1 MKKPFLYVG
10 KEKILLFCRVLI
22 LYSYQLVEEKEF
34 LEFFEEVQ
42 DHLPSS
48 VLEKVNSFKYP
59 ADQQRSLMADLMVRL
74 YYHQKLKLALKD
86 IEYEYGV
93 HEKPVLKGY
102 GNEYFNISHSGRHV
116 VVAFSDHNVGVDVEA
131 IKKDRRKIAQRFFT
145 ESEIEDMNSMGGE
158 GEQIRYFY
166 QLWTLKESYM
176 KAIGDGMTMSL
187 SSFAFNQKEAEFQLL
202 FSKYDM
208 DWKFY
213 SAFWRADAF
222 LSICSKYPEPS
233 QHTNLVL
240 EEIKSLFS

>member
-1 MKKPFLYVG
+1 
-10 KEKILLFCRVLI
+10 

-42 DHLPSS
+42 NHLPSS

-74 YYHQKLKLALKD
+74 YYHQKLGLALND

-102 GNEYFNISHSGRHV
+102 GSEYFNISHSGRHV
-116 VVAFSDHNVGVDVEA
+116 VVAISDQNVGIDVEA

-145 ESEIEDMNSMGGE
+145 ESEVEDMNSMGGD

-187 SSFAFNQKEAEFQLL
+187 SSFAFNKKEAKFELL

-208 DWKFY
+208 DWQFY
-213 SAFWRADAF
+213 STIWGADAF
-222 LSICSKYPEPS
+222 LSICSKYPEPK
-233 QHTNLVL
+233 QQVQMDLAR
-240 EEIKSLFS
+240 IKELITSGY